1 MKNVLI
7 MLNLLKN
14 GDYYKNPSLSNLGT
28 NIDFKENGGKK
39 GNYCKAK
46 ASKPCIQKRKNV
58 FIVPKHEK
66 NRDYHE
72 NPSLFILMDKL

>member
-14 GDYYKNPSLSNLGT
+14 GDYCKNPSLSNLGT

-39 GNYCKAK
+39 AYPAKPRHPNHVSQHELQVYATQSQKA
-46 ASKPCIQKRKNV
+46 
-58 FIVPKHEK
+58 
-66 NRDYHE
+66 
-72 NPSLFILMDKL
+72 